1 MFVSQLYMANYI
13 GVDIGKKS
21 LHVYVPIID
30 KQFEVNNNIL
40 GFNKLVSNLIKY
52 YSNLSNVI
60 ITFEATGG
68 YDRKLR
74 EFLKTNKLHFTTV
87 HPNKVRSYAKAKGL
101 LVKTDY
107 MDSKL
112 IADYAVAFSLSV
124 KQDYSTPSQQKLR
137 ALIQRREQLIFLK
150 NQESNRL
157 EVEDD
162 QFIITLINEHVTYLV
177 KQLKLVEN
185 TIRDL
190 CNKDQF
196 LQDKLKLLT
205 SILSVGIVLATKAIT
220 EVPQLGQIEFNKLTS
235 LIGLAPYA

>member
-1 MFVSQLYMANYI
+1 MR
-13 GVDIGKKS
+13 
-21 LHVYVPIID
+21 VYVPIID

-40 GFNKLVSNLIKY
+40 GFNKLVLNLIKH

-60 ITFEATGG
+60 ISFEATGG

-101 LVKTDY
+101 LAKTDY
-107 MDSKL
+107 MDS
-112 IADYAVAFSLSV
+112 IITDYAVAFSLSV

-137 ALIQRREQLIFLK
+137 ALIQRREQLILVK

-162 QFIITLINEHVTYLV
+162 QFIITLIKEHVI
-177 KQLKLVEN
+177 N
-185 TIRDL
+185 
-190 CNKDQF
+190 
-196 LQDKLKLLT
+196 
-205 SILSVGIVLATKAIT
+205 S
-220 EVPQLGQIEFNKLTS
+220 
-235 LIGLAPYA
+235 